1 MISRRGGGYWGVVK
15 LKILIRNHGNRKLKK
30 KLPLRNNIGG
40 GGLPCPQCTQG
51 NTFKSFPTQYKNLT
65 AIRNRRPSLIKI
77 LREPSEQ
84 KPWRGELNY
93 KKILFCFILG
103 IKNLFFFSF
112 RFLLLVAVCAAAASF
127 SSALDCGDGKIR
139 GVNIGGLFML
149 EPWSDLISKIFSCIS
164 LNYLYQTSTALH
176 VFHICEEKIIILRR
190 FFHNKPTFLV

>member
-1 MISRRGGGYWGVVK
+1 MYTRQ
-15 LKILIRNHGNRKLKK
+15 HF
-30 KLPLRNNIGG
+30 
-40 GGLPCPQCTQG
+40 QTH
-51 NTFKSFPTQYKNLT
+51 KSFPTSIKT
-65 AIRNRRPSLIKI
+65 SLQLEIVAPVWLKY
-77 LREPSEQ
+77 SESAFGT
-84 KPWRGELNY
+84 KTMARWA